1 MTTVASAPQ
10 AIIGRPIPRIDAAL
24 KVTGAARY
32 PSDEPVANPAFAV
45 LATSSIARGAIQEI
59 DVEAARAVPSVL
71 DILTYK
77 NADAVRPLKIFSE
90 GGQAGSSIVPLSAP
104 KIWHDGQIV
113 ALVVAE
119 TFEDASEAAAKII
132 IRYEEEVP
140 SATLAS
146 PGVDT
151 KAVADID
158 KTHKDPAF
166 GNAERAFNDAPIK
179 FGAEY
184 GTPPQ
189 HHNPMELFTTTCV
202 WSDGKLTVF
211 EPSQFVYGMKNGLA
225 EQLAM
230 SPDNVRVVSRFLG
243 GAFGSKGSITAR
255 TALVALAAKRLARP
269 VKLVAT
275 RAQGFTIATYRAETR
290 HHVRLG
296 ADRQGKILAYLH
308 EASELTSRP
317 DNYNVAGTSSTA
329 VMYGY
334 GAISTKVSV
343 VNADRNT
350 PGFMRSPPE
359 VPYMYALECAMDE
372 LAYELKMDPVELR
385 RLNDTMKDPASDRP
399 YSSRSLVQCFEQGA
413 EAFGWKD
420 RNAQPGSMRDGD
432 WLVGWGCATAAYPTQ
447 IMPAAARVRLSPDG
461 SVRVQIAA
469 HEIGNGACTVLAQT
483 AAERLGAPIDL
494 VTVELGDS
502 ALPAGPVAGGSNTT
516 ASATSVVIKAC
527 DAIRTKLFQAAAA
540 VKGDAAPSAPKADYA
555 LGQGQVYLGGASV
568 SLDAL
573 FRQMGE
579 GVLEE
584 YAESVP
590 RSLSPDSIGKLY
602 SGRVSMTGG
611 PKGEK
616 LAFAFGAQFVEVR
629 VHART
634 SEIRV
639 PRAVGAFAAGRIVNP
654 RTARSQLM
662 SGIIWG
668 LSSALHEAT
677 ELDERSARYVN
688 TNLADYLIPVNADI
702 QAIDVIL
709 VPETDDWV
717 NPLGVKGLGELGNVG
732 VNAAVANAVFHAT
745 GVRVRDLPIRLEKL
759 LSA

>member
-1 MTTVASAPQ
+1 MTAVASAPQ

-24 KVTGAARY
+24 KVTGSARY
-32 PSDEPVANPAFAV
+32 PSDEPVANPAFAA
-45 LATSSIARGAIQEI
+45 LATSSIASGAIREI
-59 DVEAARAVPSVL
+59 DVEAARAVPGVL
-71 DILTYK
+71 DILTFE
-77 NADAVRPLKIFSE
+77 NADSVRPLKTFSE
-90 GGQAGSSIVPLSAP
+90 GGQAGSSIVPLSSS

-119 TFEDASEAAAKII
+119 TFEGASEAAAKIVI
-132 IRYEEEVP
+132 GYDEEAA
-140 SATLAS
+140 SATLGS
-146 PGVDT
+146 PGTET
-151 KAVADID
+151 KAVADVD

-166 GNAERAFNDAPIK
+166 GDAEQA
-179 FGAEY
+179 FGAAPVKVDADY
-184 GTPPQ
+184 GTPAQ

-225 EQLAM
+225 EQLGM
-230 SPDNVRVVSRFLG
+230 SPDNIRVVSRYLG
-243 GAFGSKGSITAR
+243 GAFGSKGSVTAR

-275 RAQGFTIATYRAETR
+275 RAQGFTIATYRAETH

-296 ADRQGKILAYLH
+296 ADSQGKLLAYLH
-308 EASELTSRP
+308 EAFELTSRP

-372 LAYELKMDPVELR
+372 LACALKMDPVELR

-399 YSSRSLVQCFEQGA
+399 YSSRSLVECFQQGA
-413 EAFGWKD
+413 EAFGWQD
-420 RNAQPGSMRDGD
+420 RKAEPGSMRDGD
-432 WLVGWGCATAAYPTQ
+432 WLVGWGCATACYPTQ
-447 IMPAAARVRLSPDG
+447 IMPAAARVGLSRDG

-469 HEIGNGACTVLAQT
+469 HEIGNGAYTVLAQT
-483 AAERLGAPIDL
+483 AAERLGVPVDL
-494 VTVELGDS
+494 VSVELGDS

-516 ASATSVVIKAC
+516 ASTTSVIIKAC
-527 DAIRTKLFQAAAA
+527 DAIRAKLFQAAAA
-540 VKGDAAPSAPKADYA
+540 AKGDAAGSGSTADYA
-555 LGQGQVYLGGASV
+555 LRQGQVYVGGAPV

-573 FRQMGE
+573 FHQMGD

-584 YAESVP
+584 YAESLP
-590 RSLSPDSIGKLY
+590 RSLPPDAIGKLY

-634 SEIRV
+634 CEIRV

-662 SGIIWG
+662 GGIIWG

-702 QAIDVIL
+702 QTIDVIF

>member
-1 MTTVASAPQ
+1 MTIRPPAAQTL
-10 AIIGRPIPRIDAAL
+10 IGKPVPRFDAKL

-32 PSDEPVANPAFAV
+32 PSDEAVANPAFAC
-45 LATSSIARGAIQEI
+45 LATSSIARGAIREMNT
-59 DVEAARAVPSVL
+59 EAAFGVPGVL
-71 DILTYK
+71 DILTFK
-77 NADAVRPLKIFSE
+77 NANEVRPLKTFSE
-90 GGQAGSSIVPLSAP
+90 GGQAGSSIVPLSSS

-119 TFEDASEAAAKII
+119 TFEAASEAADKIVI
-132 IRYEEEVP
+132 GYDEEVP
-140 SATLAS
+140 TAKFDS
-146 PGVDT
+146 PGTET
-151 KAVADID
+151 KAVADVD
-158 KTHKDPAF
+158 KKHKDPTF
-166 GNAERAFNDAPIK
+166 GDAERAFESAPVTIDAQY
-179 FGAEY
+179 E
-184 GTPPQ
+184 TPPQ
-189 HHNPMELFTTTCV
+189 HHNPMELFTTTCS

-211 EPSQFVYGMKNGLA
+211 EPSQFVYGLKNGLA
-225 EQLAM
+225 EQLGIN
-230 SPDNVRVVSRFLG
+230 PEDIRVISRFLG
-243 GAFGSKGSITAR
+243 GAFGSKGSMTAR
-255 TALVALAAKRLARP
+255 TALVALAAKRVGRP
-269 VKLVAT
+269 VKLAAT

-296 ADRQGKILAYLH
+296 ADAQGKLLTYLH
-308 EASELTSRP
+308 EAWELSSRP
-317 DNYNVAGTSSTA
+317 DNYNVSGTTSTA

-334 GAISTKVSV
+334 GAIATKVNV

-359 VPYMYALECAMDE
+359 VPYMYALESAMDE
-372 LAYELKMDPVELR
+372 LACALKMDPVALR
-385 RLNDTMKDPASDRP
+385 RANDTMKDPASDRV
-399 YSSRSLVQCFEQGA
+399 YSSRSLIQCFEQGS

-420 RNAQPGSMRDGD
+420 RNPEPQSMRDGD

-447 IMPAAARVRLSPDG
+447 ITAAAVRVRLSPDG
-461 SVRVQIAA
+461 SVLVQVAA
-469 HEIGNGACTVLAQT
+469 HEIGNGIYTVLAQT
-483 AAERLGAPIDL
+483 AAERLGAPLDL
-494 VTVELGDS
+494 VRVEVGDS

-516 ASATSVVIKAC
+516 ASTTSVLVKAC
-527 DAIRTKLFQAAAA
+527 DVIRAKLFQAAAA
-540 VKGDAAPSAPKADYA
+540 TKGENDAQAIGHYA
-555 LGQGQVYLGGASV
+555 LADGRVYVRGEAIPLGV
-568 SLDAL
+568 V
-573 FRQMGE
+573 FHQMGQA
-579 GVLEE
+579 VLEE

-590 RSLSPDSIGKLY
+590 RSLPPETVEKLY
-602 SGRVSMTGG
+602 SGQVSMTGG

-634 SEIRV
+634 REIRV
-639 PRAVGAFAAGRIVNP
+639 PRALGAFAAGKIVNP

-662 SGIIWG
+662 GGIIWG

-677 ELDERSARYVN
+677 ELDERTGRYVN

-702 QAIDVIL
+702 QTIDVIL

>member
-1 MTTVASAPQ
+1 MTIHAPTAQ
-10 AIIGRPIPRIDAAL
+10 AIIGKPVPRFDAKL

-32 PSDEPVANPAFAV
+32 PSDEAVANPAFAC
-45 LATSSIARGAIQEI
+45 LATSSIARGAIREMNT
-59 DVEAARAVPSVL
+59 EAAFAVPGVL
-71 DILTYK
+71 DILTFK
-77 NADAVRPLKIFSE
+77 NANEVRPLKTFSG
-90 GGQAGSSIVPLSAP
+90 GGQAGSSIVPLSSS

-119 TFEDASEAAAKII
+119 TFEAASEAADKIVI
-132 IRYEEEVP
+132 GYDEEVP
-140 SATLAS
+140 SAKLDS
-146 PGVDT
+146 PGIET
-151 KAVADID
+151 KAVADVD
-158 KTHKDPAF
+158 KKHKDPTF
-166 GNAERAFNDAPIK
+166 GDAERAFGAAPVKID
-179 FGAEY
+179 AEY
-184 GTPPQ
+184 ETPPQ
-189 HHNPMELFTTTCV
+189 HHNPMALFTTTCS
-202 WSDGKLTVF
+202 WSDGKLTVL

-225 EQLAM
+225 EQLGM
-230 SPDNVRVVSRFLG
+230 NPEDIRVVSRFLG

-255 TALVALAAKRLARP
+255 TALVALAAKRVARP
-269 VKLVAT
+269 VKLAAT

-296 ADRQGKILAYLH
+296 ADVQGKLLAYLH
-308 EASELTSRP
+308 EGWELSSRP
-317 DNYNVAGTSSTA
+317 DNYNVSGTRSTA

-334 GAISTKVSV
+334 GAIETKVNV

-359 VPYMYALECAMDE
+359 VPYMYALESAMDE
-372 LAYELKMDPVELR
+372 LAYALKMDPVALR
-385 RLNDTMKDPASDRP
+385 RANDTMKDPASDRV
-399 YSSRSLVQCFEQGA
+399 YSSRSLIQCFEQGS

-420 RNAQPGSMRDGD
+420 RKPEPQSMRDGD

-447 IMPAAARVRLSPDG
+447 IAAAAVRVRLSPDG
-461 SVRVQIAA
+461 SVLVQVAA
-469 HEIGNGACTVLAQT
+469 HEIGNGIYTVLGQT
-483 AAERLGAPIDL
+483 AAERLGVPLDL
-494 VTVELGDS
+494 VRVEVGDS

-516 ASATSVVIKAC
+516 ASTTSVLIKAC
-527 DAIRTKLFQAAAA
+527 DAIRAKLFQAAATA
-540 VKGDAAPSAPKADYA
+540 NGEASGRPIADYA
-555 LGQGQVYLGGASV
+555 LADGHVYAGGAPV
-568 SLDAL
+568 PLAAV
-573 FRQMGE
+573 FQQMGQA
-579 GVLEE
+579 VLEE

-590 RSLSPDSIGKLY
+590 RSLPPDSIERLY
-602 SGRVSMTGG
+602 SGKVSMTGG

-634 SEIRV
+634 REIRV
-639 PRAVGAFAAGRIVNP
+639 PRAVGAFAAGKIVNP

-662 SGIIWG
+662 GGVIWG

-677 ELDERSARYVN
+677 ELDERAGRYVN

-702 QAIDVIL
+702 QTIDVIL

-732 VNAAVANAVFHAT
+732 VNAAVANAVYHAT

>member
-10 AIIGRPIPRIDAAL
+10 PIIGRPIARIDAAL

-32 PSDEPVANPAFAV
+32 PSDEPVANPAFAA
-45 LATSSIARGAIQEI
+45 LATSSIARGAIVEI
-59 DVEAARAVPSVL
+59 DVSAARGVAGVL
-71 DILTYK
+71 DILTFK
-77 NADAVRPLKIFSE
+77 NADSVRPLKTFSE
-90 GGQAGSSIVPLSAP
+90 GGQAGSSIVPLSSS

-119 TFEDASEAAAKII
+119 TFESASEAAAKIV
-132 IRYEEEVP
+132 IRYDEETP
-140 SATLAS
+140 SATFGS
-146 PGVDT
+146 PGTET
-151 KAVADID
+151 KAVADVD
-158 KTHKDPAF
+158 KSHKDPILGDAEQAF
-166 GNAERAFNDAPIK
+166 DAAPIK
-179 FGAEY
+179 VDANY
-184 GTPPQ
+184 GTPAQ
-189 HHNPMELFTTTCV
+189 HHNPMELFTTTCM

-225 EQLAM
+225 EQLGM
-230 SPDNVRVVSRFLG
+230 SPDNIRVVSRYLG

-296 ADRQGKILAYLH
+296 ADSQGKILAYLH
-308 EASELTSRP
+308 EALELTSRP
-317 DNYNVAGTSSTA
+317 DDYNVAGTSSTA

-334 GAISTKVSV
+334 GSISTKVSV

-350 PGFMRSPPE
+350 PGFMRAPPE

-372 LAYELKMDPVELR
+372 LAYALKMDPVELR
-385 RLNDTMKDPASDRP
+385 RVNDTMKDPASDRP
-399 YSSRSLVQCFEQGA
+399 YSSRSLVECFQQGA

-420 RNAQPGSMRDGD
+420 RKSEPGSMRDGD
-432 WLVGWGCATAAYPTQ
+432 WLVGWGCATACYPTQ

-461 SVRVQIAA
+461 SVRLQVAA
-469 HEIGNGACTVLAQT
+469 HEIGNGAYTVLAQT
-483 AAERLGAPIDL
+483 AAERLGVPVDL
-494 VTVELGDS
+494 VSVELGDS
-502 ALPAGPVAGGSNTT
+502 ALPPGPVAGGSNTT
-516 ASATSVVIKAC
+516 ASTTSVVIKAC
-527 DAIRTKLFQAAAA
+527 DAIRAKLFRAAAA
-540 VKGDAAPSAPKADYA
+540 AKGGAESAAPKTDYA
-555 LGQGQVYLGGASV
+555 LGQGHVYVGGAPL

-590 RSLSPDSIGKLY
+590 RSLSPDAIGKLY

-634 SEIRV
+634 CEIRV

-662 SGIIWG
+662 GGIIWG

-702 QAIDVIL
+702 QTIDVIL
-709 VPETDDWV
+709 VPEIDDWV

-745 GVRVRDLPIRLEKL
+745 GIRVRDLPIRPEKL

>member
-1 MTTVASAPQ
+1 MTLPAPQ
-10 AIIGRPIPRIDAAL
+10 TIIGRPVPRFDAKL

-32 PSDEPVANPAFAV
+32 PSDEAVANPAFAC
-45 LATSSIARGAIQEI
+45 LATSSIARGEI
-59 DVEAARAVPSVL
+59 REMEIERALAVPGVL
-71 DILTYK
+71 DILTFK
-77 NADAVRPLKIFSE
+77 NANQVRPIKTFSD
-90 GGQAGSSIVPLSAP
+90 GGQAGSSIVPLSSP

-119 TFEDASEAAAKII
+119 TFEAASEAADRIVI
-132 IRYEEEVP
+132 GYDEEPP
-140 SATLAS
+140 SATFDS
-146 PGVDT
+146 PGIET

-158 KTHKDPAF
+158 KKHKDPSFGDAQEAF
-166 GNAERAFNDAPIK
+166 GAAAVKIDQQYE
-179 FGAEY
+179 
-184 GTPPQ
+184 TPAQ
-189 HHNPMELFTTTCV
+189 HHNPMELFTTTCA
-202 WSDGKLTVF
+202 WSNGKLMVL

-225 EQLAM
+225 EQLGVK
-230 SPDNVRVVSRFLG
+230 PEDVRVVSRFLG

-255 TALVALAAKRLARP
+255 TALVAMAAKRIGRP
-269 VKLVAT
+269 VKLAAT
-275 RAQGFTIATYRAETR
+275 RSQGFTIATYRAETR

-296 ADRQGKILAYLH
+296 ADPQGKLLAYLH
-308 EASELTSRP
+308 ESWELTSRP

-334 GAISTKVSV
+334 GAIATKVNV

-359 VPYMYALECAMDE
+359 VPYMYALESAMDE
-372 LAYELKMDPVELR
+372 LATALKMDPVALR
-385 RLNDTMKDPASDRP
+385 RTNDTMKDPASGRP
-399 YSSRSLVQCFEQGA
+399 YSSRSLVECFDQGA

-420 RNAQPGSMRDGD
+420 RKPEPRSMREGD

-447 IMPAAARVRLSPDG
+447 IAPAAVRVRLSPGG
-461 SVRVQIAA
+461 SVNVQVAA
-469 HEIGNGACTVLAQT
+469 HEIGNGIYTVLGQT
-483 AAERLGAPIDL
+483 AAERLGVPLNL
-494 VTVELGDS
+494 VSVEVGDS

-516 ASATSVVIKAC
+516 ASTTSALVKAC
-527 DAIRTKLFQAAAA
+527 DAIRAKLFQAAAA
-540 VKGDAAPSAPKADYA
+540 TKGETAAMRPIADYA
-555 LGQGQVYLGGASV
+555 LGDGRVFIGEDSV
-568 SLDAL
+568 PLDAV
-573 FRQMGE
+573 FRQMGQA
-579 GVLEE
+579 VLEE

-590 RSLSPDSIGKLY
+590 RSLPPEAIEKLY
-602 SGRVSMTGG
+602 SGQVSMTGG

-616 LAFAFGAQFVEVR
+616 LAFAFGAQFVEAR

-634 SEIRV
+634 REIRI
-639 PRAVGAFAAGRIVNP
+639 PRALGAFAAGRIMNP

-662 SGIIWG
+662 GGIIWG
-668 LSSALHEAT
+668 LGSALHEAT
-677 ELDERSARYVN
+677 ELDEKTSRYVN

-702 QAIDVIL
+702 QTIDVIL

>member
-32 PSDEPVANPAFAV
+32 PSDEPVANLAFAA
-45 LATSSIARGAIQEI
+45 LATSSIARGAIREI
-59 DVEAARAVPSVL
+59 DVDAAGAVPGVL
-71 DILTYK
+71 DILTFK
-77 NADAVRPLKIFSE
+77 NANSVRPLKTFSQ
-90 GGQAGSSIVPLSAP
+90 GGQAGSSIVPLSSS

-119 TFEDASEAAAKII
+119 TFEGASEAAAKIG
-132 IRYEEEVP
+132 IRYDEEAP

-146 PGVDT
+146 PGIET
-151 KAVADID
+151 RAVADVD

-166 GNAERAFNDAPIK
+166 GDAEQAFDAAPVK
-179 FGAEY
+179 VDADY
-184 GTPPQ
+184 GTPAQ
-189 HHNPMELFTTTCV
+189 HHNPMELFTTTCI

-211 EPSQFVYGMKNGLA
+211 EPSQFVYGMKFGLA
-225 EQLAM
+225 EQLGI
-230 SPDNVRVVSRFLG
+230 SPDNVRVVSRYLG

-255 TALVALAAKRLARP
+255 TALVSLAAKRLARP

-275 RAQGFTIATYRAETR
+275 RAQGFTIATYRAETH

-296 ADRQGKILAYLH
+296 ADSQGKLLAYLH
-308 EASELTSRP
+308 EAFELTSRP

-372 LAYELKMDPVELR
+372 LACALKMDPVELR

-399 YSSRSLVQCFEQGA
+399 YSSRSLVECFQRGA

-420 RNAQPGSMRDGD
+420 RKAEPRSMRDGD
-432 WLVGWGCATAAYPTQ
+432 WLVGWGCATACYPTQ

-461 SVRVQIAA
+461 SVRVQTAA
-469 HEIGNGACTVLAQT
+469 HEIGNGAYTVLAQT
-483 AAERLGAPIDL
+483 AAERLGVPVDR
-494 VTVELGDS
+494 VSVELGDS
-502 ALPAGPVAGGSNTT
+502 TLPAGPVAGGSNTT
-516 ASATSVVIKAC
+516 ASTTSVVIKAC
-527 DAIRTKLFQAAAA
+527 EAIRAKLFQAAAA
-540 VKGDAAPSAPKADYA
+540 AKGDAEGSTADYA
-555 LGQGQVYLGGASV
+555 LGQGQVYVDGAPV

-573 FRQMGE
+573 FGQMGK

-590 RSLSPDSIGKLY
+590 RALPPEAIGRLY
-602 SGRVSMTGG
+602 SGRVAMTGG

-634 SEIRV
+634 CEIRV
-639 PRAVGAFAAGRIVNP
+639 PRAIGAFAAGRIVNP

-662 SGIIWG
+662 GGIIWG

-677 ELDERSARYVN
+677 ELDERNARYVN

-702 QAIDVIL
+702 QTIEVIF